1 MHAATHLSHF
11 CFTPCFPL
19 KKKPSRN
26 FPGFSGPLNRCGP
39 AMCWGSPKLCFIG
52 KIGRAGY
59 CFKLAF
65 IGIPKVA
72 VGFGTDPIWTRPKR
86 VIVFEFWA
94 SSPKRCFIFQPHPD
108 RHGGKLLTS
117 TCSREKYLATTA
129 ILVVTPDF
137 CYGNHVS
144 ISWFDCFFIENFT
157 ITFYFLVR
165 LGQRKPKK
173 NSPWRAFRQMQACK
187 Q

>member
-11 CFTPCFPL
+11 CFTPCFPF
-19 KKKPSRN
+19 KNPWRN

-72 VGFGTDPIWTRPKR
+72 VGFGTDPIWTDLKL
-86 VIVFEFWA
+86 
-94 SSPKRCFIFQPHPD
+94 CFIFQPHPD
-108 RHGGKLLTS
+108 RHGVNSSPQHVAGEVSGNYCYFSCNTRLLLRKSRFDFLIWLVFVS
-117 TCSREKYLATTA
+117 T
-129 ILVVTPDF
+129 
-137 CYGNHVS
+137 
-144 ISWFDCFFIENFT
+144 ISPSLS
-157 ITFYFLVR
+157 TFWWGWVKE
-165 LGQRKPKK
+165 KPKK

>member
-1 MHAATHLSHF
+1 MLS
-11 CFTPCFPL
+11 T
-19 KKKPSRN
+19 KKTQWRN

-39 AMCWGSPKLCFIG
+39 AMYWGSPKLCFIG

-72 VGFGTDPIWTRPKR
+72 VGFGTDPIWTRPKKGH
-86 VIVFEFWA
+86 FYLPAA
-94 SSPKRCFIFQPHPD
+94 SRQPW
-108 RHGGKLLTS
+108 GKLITS
-117 TCSREKYLATTA
+117 TCSRETYRATTA

-144 ISWFDCFFIENFT
+144 ISWFDCFLST
-157 ITFYFLVR
+157 ISPSLSTFWWGWVKESRKRIR
-165 LGQRKPKK
+165 LGERFAKCRHVNSRKNPVE
-173 NSPWRAFRQMQACK
+173 NDTIQGWYHTSVSCI
-187 Q
+187 

>member
-1 MHAATHLSHF
+1 MCIYSIYIYTYNYIYICMLQRIYHIF
-11 CFTPCFPL
+11 CFTPCFPF
-19 KKKPSRN
+19 KNPWRN

-59 CFKLAF
+59 CFKFAF
-65 IGIPKVA
+65 IGIPKVLVA

-108 RHGGKLLTS
+108 SHGVNSSPQHVAVRSIWQLL
-117 TCSREKYLATTA
+117 L
-129 ILVVTPDF
+129 F
-137 CYGNHVS
+137 
-144 ISWFDCFFIENFT
+144 
-157 ITFYFLVR
+157 
-165 LGQRKPKK
+165 
-173 NSPWRAFRQMQACK
+173 
-187 Q
+187 